1 MDRDSRRSLK
11 KIVHELI
18 QPLTTIK
25 AFGYVA
31 INQLDA
37 GTTDAKA
44 VSDIVSKMV
53 EAAEFANELLDRFS
67 SNELADSLQLATVD
81 LAELVSK
88 PCELVEPNLRHF
100 GIDLQLAELPDCQ
113 VNVDAV
119 QVQAALIN
127 LFRNSI
133 EARRNERD
141 ANPVIKVEASLSNN
155 WVEVV
160 VTDNGW
166 GIPQEKQKDL
176 FQACDPSSVGR
187 GMGLSICKEIIE
199 LHGGKIWHQ
208 DNSPAGAK
216 FYLTLPIAGTE
227 KQTGESASA
236 GRRTRKVISRLER

>member
-113 VNVDAV
+113 VKVDAV
-119 QVQAALIN
+119 QAQAALIN

-133 EARRNERD
+133 
-141 ANPVIKVEASLSNN
+141 
-155 WVEVV
+155 
-160 VTDNGW
+160 
-166 GIPQEKQKDL
+166 
-176 FQACDPSSVGR
+176 
-187 GMGLSICKEIIE
+187 
-199 LHGGKIWHQ
+199 
-208 DNSPAGAK
+208 
-216 FYLTLPIAGTE
+216 
-227 KQTGESASA
+227 
-236 GRRTRKVISRLER
+236 